1 MQLTTLINSP
11 TIAATE
17 NPKVSVLAILRKFTL
32 LSGWALWP
40 DNSDEQ
46 LIVLDFVTEELR
58 TNYPNVTIGMFERAL
73 IDGVKNEK
81 AYERKAMSLFVMLN
95 HWLIDNND
103 AIYEAR
109 KADRPQL
116 PALPERT
123 EQQKAIDRINLVQM
137 LFDGVKNNDQF
148 LAGWSS
154 CFEFLKDQGI
164 IVKGDAILAD
174 IWKGIH
180 VKNKAELLEKVR
192 NTPRE
197 ERFALKSHLDN
208 FEARMNEE
216 DYQIKALTQYHEAV
230 CRHFFTSE
238 AERIE
243 KIILN

>member
-58 TNYPNVTIGMFERAL
+58 TNYPNVTVGMFERAL

-123 EQQKAIDRINLVQM
+123 EQQKQIDRLELVRM
-137 LFDGVKNNDQF
+137 LFDGFKNGDTF
-148 LAGWSS
+148 LVGWSS
-154 CFEFLKDQGI
+154 CFEFLKNQGV
-164 IVKGDAILAD
+164 IVKGDPILSD

-180 VKNKAELLEKVR
+180 VKNKAELLEQVR
-192 NTPRE
+192 TTPRE
-197 ERFALKSHLDN
+197 DRLSLRLHLDN
-208 FEARMNEE
+208 FESRMNED
-216 DYQIKALTQYHEAV
+216 DYQIKALAQYHEAV

-238 AERIE
+238 AALIE